1 MFWPLAGFLSPPIS
15 RQFCVAV
22 EGLWKLRY
30 LGGRV
35 CLPGAASGSG
45 FFLSQQIKETNPKE
59 NADQREPRD
68 VKVFDCMGR
77 YVCCLLSGSQLLLQS
92 GSGQW

>member
-1 MFWPLAGFLSPPIS
+1 MGG
-15 RQFCVAV
+15 CVFQ
-22 EGLWKLRY
+22 GLPQDQ
-30 LGGRV
+30 V
-35 CLPGAASGSG
+35 
-45 FFLSQQIKETNPKE
+45 FFLSQQIEETNPKE

>member
-1 MFWPLAGFLSPPIS
+1 MFWLLAGSLTPIS

-22 EGLWKLRY
+22 EGLWKLRC

-35 CLPGAASGSG
+35 CFGGGGCLKIRLVF

-68 VKVFDCMGR
+68 VKSF
-77 YVCCLLSGSQLLLQS
+77 
-92 GSGQW
+92 